1 MVPFICFAFYVFRLC
16 VSYEVKGGG
25 YLKTKHTVTHVINS
39 PVPYQKTTT
48 SKKICYR
55 FDNASPIHCLYNK
68 ICNEQ
73 PIQIDKRITRSTS
86 FQVSFSGWSDPIPTG
101 GVTSHSSGIQSYEI
115 RILKVP
121 SSKTRLTVD
130 LTAKPVFLKMV
141 NSTVDNMFIS
151 LNKSD
156 KPALYCIMLEV
167 KDVADN
173 VQQARRFVLYDNT
186 TVIEP
191 MPDKY
196 FNVSS
201 ASRESNFTWQ
211 THHHDICLDWDHYFY
226 NRFYYDNELLNPI
239 EPDRKGLING
249 VYDQFDGILP
259 IAGTPN
265 IHGIIE
271 YRFSWALN
279 GGIPSN
285 QSIVPNFQ
293 NQTYCRHFSVNDGE
307 TYTLIITAVDI
318 ASNSYEEN
326 RTVHIDR
333 SVPHI
338 ENMWLR
344 KGDYKTLYVHDD
356 KDMSTMNL
364 YFEAY
369 DPHSGIRNIDW
380 SFGVTDAGHELATGA
395 ESIGR
400 INEVWC
406 NKLLLCTCKS
416 KKKGKYQELIQSS
429 TKPEPRH
436 HMGK

>member
-1 MVPFICFAFYVFRLC
+1 M
-16 VSYEVKGGG
+16 
-25 YLKTKHTVTHVINS
+25 TTNVIS
-39 PVPYQKTTT
+39 GPVPYQKTTV
-48 SKKICYR
+48 SKIICYR
-55 FDNASPIHCLYNK
+55 FDNASPMHCLYNNRCK
-68 ICNEQ
+68 EE

-86 FQVSFSGWSDPIPTG
+86 FPVSFSGWLDPIPTG

-115 RILKVP
+115 RILEVP
-121 SSKTRLTVD
+121 PAKTNFTVNP
-130 LTAKPVFLKMV
+130 TVKPVFLK
-141 NSTVDNMFIS
+141 TVDNNVDNLLIS
-151 LNKSD
+151 LNNSA

-186 TVIEP
+186 TFIET
-191 MPDKY
+191 MPNKS
-196 FNVSS
+196 FIVSS

-211 THHHDICLDWDHYFY
+211 THHHDICLDWDHYFF

-239 EPDRKGLING
+239 EPDINGLIDG

-259 IAGTPN
+259 ITGTPN

-279 GGIPSN
+279 GGLPSN

-293 NQTYCRHFSVNDGE
+293 NQTYCHHFSVNDGE
-307 TYTLIITAVDI
+307 TYTLIITAEDI

-395 ESIGR
+395 ERIGR
-400 INEVWC
+400 INEVWYD
-406 NKLLLCTCKS
+406 NLLLCTF
-416 KKKGKYQELIQSS
+416 
-429 TKPEPRH
+429 
-436 HMGK
+436 